1 MTASHLSLNG
11 SAAVRIHPNAGAL
24 ALQDEADGRLKH
36 ALALAGLLA
45 QVKELHCLEERDV
58 ANVGSLLWTLLK
70 EHQDLA
76 DAARK
81 EEAPQRR
88 QPLKRVG

>member
-1 MTASHLSLNG
+1 M
-11 SAAVRIHPNAGAL
+11 AL
-24 ALQDEADGRLKH
+24 RDEADARLQH

-58 ANVGSLLWTLLK
+58 ANVGSLLWTLLR

-76 DAARK
+76 IAARK